1 MIKVIDLTDVPVH
14 MKEILFVKVMKMDI
28 EQKAEVFQI
37 AKTFDEHGHVRV
49 VDVGPDSVLLECMLT
64 ESKNNDLI
72 NLLRK
77 NFKRIEVV
85 RGGAVAIESISTGN
99 R

>member
-1 MIKVIDLTDVPVH
+1 MT
-14 MKEILFVKVMKMDI
+14 M
-28 EQKAEVFQI
+28 
-37 AKTFDEHGHVRV
+37 
-49 VDVGPDSVLLECMLT
+49 
-64 ESKNNDLI
+64 KNNDLI